1 MRRHVISIALT
12 VGLVAFFFGCATTS
26 DLPMKAD
33 IDDYVKLGT
42 DTNVLQKVAF
52 EYESKISDGI
62 IKPCEKDKGPE
73 QESHPGYFH
82 TENTTLER
90 MLNEYMRHKF
100 FHMNPDAKTRIKV
113 TLTDFWIEQYLTDS
127 TGKVV
132 ESATLG
138 DDVTSVCSA
147 KVKVLVTINREGVDY
162 SKMLVGSA
170 EDTYVAGF
178 GTEAQKSYR
187 YKGKESVEHT
197 HAKNINQANNKV
209 LTLMNRYFE
218 NMDL

>member
-1 MRRHVISIALT
+1 MRRQVRSIALA
-12 VGLVAFFFGCATTS
+12 VGLVAFFIGCATTS

-33 IDDYVKLGT
+33 IDDYVLLGT

-73 QESHPGYFH
+73 QGSHPGYLH
-82 TENTTLER
+82 TESTTLER
-90 MLNEYMRHKF
+90 MLNEYRTHKF
-100 FHMNPDAKTRIKV
+100 FQMNPDAEIRIRV

-127 TGKVV
+127 AGNVV
-132 ESATLG
+132 KSASSG
-138 DDVTSVCSA
+138 DEVTSVCSA
-147 KVKVLVTINREGVDY
+147 KVKVLVTINRKGVDY
-162 SKMLVGSA
+162 SKILVGSA
-170 EDTYVAGF
+170 EETHVSGF
-178 GTEAQKSYR
+178 GKEAQKSYR
-187 YKGKESVEHT
+187 YKGQESVEHA

-209 LTLMNRYFE
+209 LVLMNRYFE

>member
-1 MRRHVISIALT
+1 MSRQARSIVLA
-12 VGLVAFFFGCATTS
+12 VGLVAFLLGCATTS

-33 IDDYVKLGT
+33 IDDYVMLGT

-52 EYESKISDGI
+52 EYDSKISDGI
-62 IKPCEKDKGPE
+62 IKPCEKDRGPE
-73 QESHPGYFH
+73 QGDHPGYSH
-82 TENTTLER
+82 TESTTLEQ

-100 FHMNPDAKTRIKV
+100 FHMTPDAKIRIKV

-132 ESATLG
+132 ESATVG
-138 DDVTSVCSA
+138 GDVTSVCLA
-147 KVKVLVTINREGVDY
+147 KVKVLVTINREGVEY
-162 SKMLVGSA
+162 SKILVGSA
-170 EDTYVAGF
+170 EDTYVSSF

-197 HAKNINQANNKV
+197 HAKNINTANNKV
-209 LTLMNRYFE
+209 LVLMNRYFE

>member
-1 MRRHVISIALT
+1 MRRKVRSLALA
-12 VGLVAFFFGCATTS
+12 VSLVAFFFGCATTS
-26 DLPMKAD
+26 DLPMKAE
-33 IDDYVKLGT
+33 IDDYVVLGT

-62 IKPCEKDKGPE
+62 IKPCEKGKGPE
-73 QESHPGYFH
+73 QESHPGYRH
-82 TENTTLER
+82 TESTTLER
-90 MLNEYMRHKF
+90 MLNEYMGRKF
-100 FHMNPDAKTRIKV
+100 FHMNPDAKIRIKV
-113 TLTDFWIEQYLTDS
+113 TLADFWIEQYLTDS

-132 ESATLG
+132 ESATSG
-138 DDVTSVCSA
+138 GDVTNVCLA

-162 SKMLVGSA
+162 SKVLVGSA
-170 EDTYVAGF
+170 EDTYVSGF
-178 GTEAQKSYR
+178 GAEAQKSYR

-197 HAKNINQANNKV
+197 HAKNINKANNEV

>member
-1 MRRHVISIALT
+1 MRRHVRSIALAL
-12 VGLVAFFFGCATTS
+12 GLVAFLLGCATTS

-33 IDDYVKLGT
+33 IDDYVMLGT

-82 TENTTLER
+82 TENTTLEQ

-100 FHMNPDAKTRIKV
+100 FHMNPDAKIRIKV
-113 TLTDFWIEQYLTDS
+113 TLTDFWIEHYLTDS

-132 ESATLG
+132 ESTASGG
-138 DDVTSVCSA
+138 DLTNVCLA

-170 EDTYVAGF
+170 EDTYVSGF

-187 YKGKESVEHT
+187 YKDKESVEHT
-197 HAKNINQANNKV
+197 HARNINKANNKV
-209 LTLMNRYFE
+209 LTLMNLYFE